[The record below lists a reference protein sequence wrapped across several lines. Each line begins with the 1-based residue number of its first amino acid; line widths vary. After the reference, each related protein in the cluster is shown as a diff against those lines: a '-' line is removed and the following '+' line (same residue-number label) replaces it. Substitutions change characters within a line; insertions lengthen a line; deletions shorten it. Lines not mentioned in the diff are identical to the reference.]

1 MKKLCIILIVVA
13 VAFFSTGCKSGLEE
27 TQIEN
32 IKTVVSTDIRPIA
45 EQYNFTP
52 EIEVFSSDDDL
63 TASVMINVGDIS
75 DRPIAQR
82 AKIAYEIYKIED
94 FVEAQANLPPEATV
108 FVLAYVNRDLMTIS
122 VRNDS
127 IIGERITYKE
137 GTETKIYE
145 QTWSEIENN
154 EEWN

>member
-122 VRNDS
+122 S
-127 IIGERITYKE
+127 
-137 GTETKIYE
+137 
-145 QTWSEIENN
+145 
-154 EEWN
+154 